1 MLWNR
6 RLCGV
11 VNERQGHCL
20 RPSSAHPPTAFHAK
34 GPALSLSLCVSVDT
48 STPRGR
54 NLSIT
59 SLRHVPGPIH
69 SSEKRDER
77 VVANGQRRHVDAA
90 VVPEAEFL
98 LRTRDAGVKMRWM
111 DRNVSF
117 DCSIFFSSSSS
128 PRDRRRENKIV
139 CDEWSR
145 EMGWSVSSF
154 EAETSFPFPRKSRN
168 RLYILVHY
176 LRFKSKMFLCIN
188 CALRMN

>member
-1 MLWNR
+1 MQSGDCAR
-6 RLCGV
+6 RCCGTDGCV
-11 VNERQGHCL
+11 ASLTRGRAIVCGLVLPIRQRL
-20 RPSSAHPPTAFHAK
+20 STPKAPLS
-34 GPALSLSLCVSVDT
+34 LSLSLCVSVDT

-77 VVANGQRRHVDAA
+77 VVANGQRRHVDAG

-98 LRTRDAGVKMRWM
+98 LPTRDAGVKMRWM

-128 PRDRRRENKIV
+128 SPRDRRRENKIV
-139 CDEWSR
+139 CDE
-145 EMGWSVSSF
+145 
-154 EAETSFPFPRKSRN
+154 
-168 RLYILVHY
+168 
-176 LRFKSKMFLCIN
+176 
-188 CALRMN
+188 

>member
-98 LRTRDAGVKMRWM
+98 LRMRDAGVKMRWM

-128 PRDRRRENKIV
+128 SPRDRRRGKIKLSV
-139 CDEWSR
+139 MSDRGKWDDRYQVSRQKRVFLSR
-145 EMGWSVSSF
+145 ENREIVSIF
-154 EAETSFPFPRKSRN
+154 
-168 RLYILVHY
+168 
-176 LRFKSKMFLCIN
+176 
-188 CALRMN
+188 